1 MKRVKTVVKYCGRRG
16 AEAIIYFQ
24 DDEGRVTTERIRVDY
39 RESLEKLRSL
49 EDVRKVK
56 EEALNI
62 LNQRLEEYLSRWCE
76 SDAIRG

>member
-24 DDEGRVTTERIRVDY
+24 DDEGRITTEKMKVDY
-39 RESLEKLRSL
+39 REPLEKLKNL
-49 EDVRKVK
+49 EDVRRVK

-62 LNQRLEEYLSRWCE
+62 LNQRLKKYLSELHGSRL
-76 SDAIRG
+76 